1 LFGREKTL
9 IIKSTPLGESFAVC
23 GKSEL
28 PIKLKE
34 RDVETET
41 WLYGLSQGSH

>member
-1 LFGREKTL
+1 LGGDKTL
-9 IIKSTPLGESFAVC
+9 IIKSTPLGESFAVA
-23 GKSEL
+23 GESEL

-41 WLYGLSQGSH
+41 WLYDLSQGSH